1 MSSID
6 EIKDRLDIV
15 EIVSEN
21 VQLRRSGKSY
31 SGFCPFHENTRTPA
45 FVVFP
50 DTGTW
55 RCFGQCSEG
64 GDIFKYVMK
73 RDGGDFAE
81 TLKILAER
89 AGVELKPQTPRDKA
103 RKEEFEHLR
112 ILLEEAVAYYRHHLK
127 TKNGKSALEYLHNRE
142 LTDETIATFELG
154 YAPTGYDNIRK
165 HFIEKGYKEKDLVD
179 AGLVSQRD
187 DGGIYDRFR
196 NRVIFPI
203 RDQRGKMAGFGA
215 RALSDDD
222 VPKYLNS
229 PQTVLFD
236 KSNLLYGLDK
246 TRKAIRSQDQV
257 VIVEGYLDVIAPY
270 QAGYQNL
277 VSPMGTALTEHQ
289 LRMLK
294 RLSRR
299 IVMALD
305 ADAAGAK
312 ATLRGLEV
320 ARKTLDRETD
330 LQFNARG
337 LLQQE
342 GRLKADIRVTTLP
355 DGMDPDNVVNQ
366 DPEKWVELINAAKPI
381 VIHVL
386 ETLSTGKDL
395 NDPKIKTEIASQVMP
410 LINDIPSA
418 IERDTFIQQLAR
430 KLKVDEGALLAEFA
444 PHSSSRRPKKRRRK
458 AVIPAPDNADE
469 EINSEE
475 FVDPPVVKLEKYA
488 LGIIIRQPELLYR
501 IDRALLNAGLPHT
514 SESDFQVTSH
524 QEIFKITKE
533 AIDQD
538 YIEPLNFAVEYLP
551 MPLVEQADTVLSET
565 DDINLNDER
574 VLTELLR
581 ALLRMRE
588 THIRQ
593 SINQIR
599 FLMEDSQESGKL
611 RNTNYE
617 KTILENNQIILKIN
631 KALNNN
637 MSFSTTNGNNR

>member
-6 EIKDRLDIV
+6 EIKARLDIV
-15 EIVSEN
+15 EIVQET

-50 DTGTW
+50 ETGTW

-73 RDGGDFAE
+73 RDGGDFSEA
-81 TLKILAER
+81 LRILAKR
-89 AGVELKPQTPRDKA
+89 AGVELKPETPKEKA
-103 RKEEFEHLR
+103 KKEENEQLR
-112 ILLEEAVAYYRHHLK
+112 ILLDEAVVFFQHHLK
-127 TKNGKSALEYLHNRE
+127 TPQGKIALDYLHNRN

-154 YAPTGYDNIRK
+154 YAPPGFDNIKK
-165 HFIEKGYKEKDLVD
+165 HFIEKGYKEKDLLD
-179 AGLVSQRD
+179 TGLISQNDEGRTW
-187 DGGIYDRFR
+187 DRFR

-203 RDQRGKMAGFGA
+203 RDQRGRMAGFGA
-215 RALSDDD
+215 RALSDEDM
-222 VPKYLNS
+222 PKYLNS
-229 PQTVLFD
+229 PQTALFD

-246 TRKAIRSQDQV
+246 TRKEIRSQDQV

-270 QAGYQNL
+270 QAGYKNL

-299 IVMALD
+299 IVLALD

-330 LQFNARG
+330 LRFNARG

-355 DGMDPDNVVNQ
+355 DGMDPDNVVNE
-366 DPEKWVELINAAKPI
+366 DPESWKKLVEAAKPI
-381 VIHVL
+381 VIHVM
-386 ETLSTGKDL
+386 ETLSAGKDI
-395 NDPKIKTEIASQVMP
+395 NDPKIKTEIAAQVMP

-430 KLKVDEGALLAEFA
+430 TLKVDEGTLIAEYA
-444 PHSSSRRPKKRRRK
+444 PRSSSRRPKKRSRK
-458 AVIPAPDNADE
+458 RVQNLPEVIEE
-469 EINSEE
+469 EISEE
-475 FVDPPVVKLEKYA
+475 VIIDHPVHLLEKYA
-488 LGIIIRQPELLYR
+488 LGLIIRKPELLYR
-501 IDRALLNAGLPHT
+501 IDRALVKAGLPQT
-514 SESDFQVTSH
+514 FVGDFQFTNH
-524 QEIFKITKE
+524 QEIFKVARE
-533 AIDQD
+533 AIEQD
-538 YIEPLNFAVEYLP
+538 HIEPLNFAVEYLP
-551 MPLVEQADTVLSET
+551 MPLVEQADMVLAET
-565 DDINLNDER
+565 DNVNLNDER

-581 ALLRMRE
+581 AILRIRE
-588 THIRQ
+588 TNIRQ

-599 FLMEDSQESGKL
+599 FLMEDAQEQGKL
-611 RNTNYE
+611 RNKEYE
-617 KTILENNQIILKIN
+617 KIVFDNNMTLLKIN
-631 KALNNN
+631 KALNINL
-637 MSFSTTNGNNR
+637 SFSTTNGKQ